1 MRLYA
6 APFSDQLGIGAIVV
20 GRSTATVTE
29 VLESFK
35 NILIFAALATLALAG
50 GGGFFMAN
58 RVLKPVE
65 RIRQTAQEIGES
77 DLSRRIQVASEDEM
91 GRLAI
96 TLNKMIARLEAAF
109 SRQRQFTADASH
121 ELRTPLAIVQA
132 ESTLA
137 LRKKRTQEDYRKSL
151 ELISQEAGH
160 MSAVVGNLLYL
171 ARIDAGKDQVNFE
184 RINLK
189 ELLAE
194 LSSDIEVLARE
205 KGIEFKIAPLED
217 LTVEGDKIKLEQL
230 FLNLLENAIRYTP
243 KGGSISASVVR
254 EGKTAVI
261 AIRDTGIGIPEEHIP
276 HIFERFYRVDKARSR
291 AEGGAGLGLAIC
303 KHIAEVHNGKIE
315 VESQV
320 GKGSTFS
327 ISLPLTENSD
337 SDNHERK

>member
-1 MRLYA
+1 
-6 APFSDQLGIGAIVV
+6 
-20 GRSTATVTE
+20 
-29 VLESFK
+29 
-35 NILIFAALATLALAG
+35 
-50 GGGFFMAN
+50 
-58 RVLKPVE
+58 
-65 RIRQTAQEIGES
+65 
-77 DLSRRIQVASEDEM
+77 
-91 GRLAI
+91 
-96 TLNKMIARLEAAF
+96 
-109 SRQRQFTADASH
+109 
-121 ELRTPLAIVQA
+121 
-132 ESTLA
+132 
-137 LRKKRTQEDYRKSL
+137 
-151 ELISQEAGH
+151 
-160 MSAVVGNLLYL
+160 LYL